1 MDQSI
6 NLSIT
11 QSMQCVNE
19 KKTAT
24 PPVAPNPRPAVQS
37 GWFII
42 IRPSALQARASPA
55 GPSASPPPC
64 ALLPARQHHSPCDA
78 DPPAR
83 RHSKPSQSD
92 ILLEQAPG
100 AHRGGVG
107 GTGQPAFVV
116 ASASHPALRPPGCLL
131 RSTCLAASSRRAFV
145 LPCLVPP
152 FRMATIA
159 ASLAVAAARCS
170 KTARPDRSA

>member
-1 MDQSI
+1 MRKNRDPACRDQP
-6 NLSIT
+6 
-11 QSMQCVNE
+11 
-19 KKTAT
+19 TAC
-24 PPVAPNPRPAVQS
+24 
-37 GWFII
+37 
-42 IRPSALQARASPA
+42 PSSPA
-55 GPSASPPPC
+55 GLLLSAHPPSKPAPLRLAPARP
-64 ALLPARQHHSPCDA
+64 LLPAPCSLLQHHSPCDA